1 MLWYKSWLD
10 TRHWFFLGLAV
21 LAAQVVALFVAYP
34 QDPREMFPNGALG
47 VLPSEMEALRSGDFR
62 GYVWVRWFSTTMLL
76 FWPVYAMALA
86 GTGFERSSGREYL
99 LSLPVTRRRIV
110 LTRVGVVLAQIAVVT
125 VLPSLLLCAMAP
137 LRGQHYPV
145 QDALVHSFIL
155 MGGGLGLVGLTMFL
169 RTTTGDVPAYVATG
183 TVVILVLAATFVI
196 KDFTPYSLVR
206 VMNGADYLFSNRVPW
221 NGLALSVG
229 LGGALGWLSLRRVE
243 QRDY

>member
-10 TRHWFFLGLAV
+10 TQHWFLLGLLV

-34 QDPREMFPNGALG
+34 QDPLTMFPNGALG

-62 GYVWVRWFSTTMLL
+62 GYVWVHWFSTTMLI
-76 FWPVYAMALA
+76 FWPVAVMALA
-86 GTGFERSSGREYL
+86 GTGFEQSSGREYL

-110 LTRVGVVLAQIAVVT
+110 LTRVGIVLAQIAAFT

-155 MGGGLGLVGLTMFL
+155 MGGGLALFGLTMFL
-169 RTTTGDVPAYVATG
+169 RTTTADVPAFVAAG
-183 TVVILVLAATFVI
+183 TIVVLGLTATFVI

-206 VMNGADYLFSNRVPW
+206 VMNGADYFFSNRVPW

-229 LGGALGWLSLRRVE
+229 LGCALGWLSLRRVE
-243 QRDY
+243 RLDY